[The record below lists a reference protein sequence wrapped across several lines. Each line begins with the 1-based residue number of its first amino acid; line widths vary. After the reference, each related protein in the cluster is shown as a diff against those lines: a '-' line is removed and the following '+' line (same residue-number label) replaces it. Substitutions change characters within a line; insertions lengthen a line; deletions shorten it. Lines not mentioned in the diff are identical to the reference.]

1 MENSSSFA
9 LEQTYESTVDTQ
21 KQECN
26 VLSDEQ
32 MEIYANRNKWCVLSW
47 MSAVLVIISGV
58 SIYFTIQTMEDYYN
72 PYQCL
77 GLSMCILVLVA
88 AFTGAMFSVRSCF
101 TVKSL
106 KAIMTPC
113 HKQQEQVRF
122 Y

>member
-21 KQECN
+21 KQASS
-26 VLSDEQ
+26 VLSEEQ
-32 MEIYANRNKWCVLSW
+32 MGIYANRNKWCVLSW
-47 MSAVLVIISGV
+47 MSAALVIISGV
-58 SIYFTIQTMEDYYN
+58 SIYFTIKTMEDYYN

-77 GLSMCILVLVA
+77 GLSMCILVLVV

-101 TVKSL
+101 TVKSV

-113 HKQQEQVRF
+113 YKKQKQVRV